1 MIALK
6 VRTYRVGL
14 YESPLRKVRTY
25 GIDCVNSGISIVHA
39 KK

>member
-1 MIALK
+1 MNALK
-6 VRTYRVGL
+6 VRTYGVNL

-25 GIDCVNSGISIVHA
+25 GIGYVNSGISIIHA